1 MLKRTHIAAG
11 ITLLAAGSVT
21 VDAVATEQLKAVG
34 RLSCVVEP
42 RATGEPKAGRRDL
55 SCRYEPIAGTA
66 SNYMGTVVRFS
77 GPPLVDANLVLIWSV
92 RAPRADIAPDSL
104 SGRYIASPG
113 TTRGPSATKIG
124 ALKRDG
130 VVPIEL
136 QAVTPTT
143 GSAQQR
149 TLVLELNLASVRA

>member
-1 MLKRTHIAAG
+1 MLKQTHIAAG
-11 ITLLAAGSVT
+11 IALVAASSVT
-21 VDAVATEQLKAVG
+21 ADGFATEQLKAVG

-42 RATGEPKAGRRDL
+42 RATGEPTAGKRDL
-55 SCRYEPIAGTA
+55 SCRYKPIAGTA
-66 SNYMGTVVRFS
+66 SNYRGTVMRFS

-92 RAPRADIAPDSL
+92 RAPKAEIAPDSL

-136 QAVTPTT
+136 HAVTPTA
-143 GSAQQR
+143 GSAQER
-149 TLVLELNLASVRA
+149 TLVLELDLTSVRA